1 MNALFVGA
9 EAHKRHRRSGRVWE
23 LQAGGSG
30 FTFRNTLLAA
40 GSALNTTNE
49 SFRGVAMKNE
59 DTLRQE
65 VIQRVEGLPQDR
77 LQEVLRFVESVS
89 RPEPSSRSIEDKIAA
104 VVGEEDRDVW
114 EDVPPDG
121 AERHDH
127 YIYGTSGKDK

>member
-1 MNALFVGA
+1 MPCL
-9 EAHKRHRRSGRVWE
+9 
-23 LQAGGSG
+23 
-30 FTFRNTLLAA
+30 
-40 GSALNTTNE
+40 SALRHTRGTVVPGAFGNFRLEEVASRFEIHSSLQVLNITHE

-127 YIYGTSGKDK
+127 YIYGTSGEDK